1 MIDRLNL
8 NSWRTSVTRPD
19 NSFRMFHISI
29 LAAIIGIVAGL
40 VAYALFTLIGL
51 LWNLV
56 FFQQVSTELTDLDS
70 NPIGLWVF
78 LHIPQFS
85 TVTSYSLGEGV
96 PGRVTSSCTIASMSM
111 G

>member
-19 NSFRMFHISI
+19 NSLSYVSISLF

-51 LWNLV
+51 YMEPGL
-56 FFQQVSTELTDLDS
+56 FQQVSDL
-70 NPIGLWVF
+70 N
-78 LHIPQFS
+78 
-85 TVTSYSLGEGV
+85 
-96 PGRVTSSCTIASMSM
+96 
-111 G
+111 